1 MISND
6 TIKKATFD
14 LLRNA
19 VTVLPTDI
27 EEALKTAFEM
37 EEDTIPRMQLKNI
50 LDNIELARGGPL
62 PMCQDTGIH
71 IFYVTLGKNMVM
83 RVDDAIIDGLKDA
96 TILVPLRPNA
106 VHPLTRE
113 NPGNNTGL
121 RMPYI
126 NYRFSDN
133 DYMEITVMPKGA
145 GSENMSA
152 LIMLNPSQG
161 LGGIKEFTL
170 NTILKAGGK
179 PCPPTIIGM
188 GIGGSADISMKLAKQ
203 ALLRPVNVRNEDPQ
217 IAELEN
223 ELKEAINTLGIGPM
237 GLGGR
242 TTVLGVNIEYAFC
255 HTASLPVAINLQ
267 CWAARRASVRIY
279 PDGKIEHVTH
289 PKEGGE

>member
-96 TILVPLRPNA
+96 TILVP
-106 VHPLTRE
+106 
-113 NPGNNTGL
+113 
-121 RMPYI
+121 
-126 NYRFSDN
+126 YRFSDN